1 MLKKGYS
8 LEDEHLWPLELIT
21 VIDGVLL
28 KLQANCLEGNEFT
41 LSVNEIEF

>member
-8 LEDEHLWPLELIT
+8 LEDEHLWPLELVTI
-21 VIDGVLL
+21 IDGVLL

-41 LSVNEIEF
+41 LSVNEIDF